1 MGPDAAAR
9 SPVQVRTCQRR
20 DGSIIEDAYRQN
32 PLAPSARAKKRGPQK
47 KSKPRN
53 LLERLDKHRSQ
64 IQAFLT
70 DCRVPFANNQAER
83 AIRMRKV
90 PQKIAGLFRSE
101 DGAEVFCRLRRDSF
115 TARKNAGDVGACGHR
130 AVRWAEGASPESEPP
145 SGLGGPL
152 WCIAPEVIGVRD
164 GREST

>member
-53 LLERLDKHRSQ
+53 LLERLDQHRSQ
-64 IQAFLT
+64 VQASLT
-70 DCRVPFANNQAER
+70 GCRVPFANNQAER
-83 AIRMRKV
+83 AVRMRKV
-90 PQKIAGLFRSE
+90 PQKIAGLIRRE
-101 DGAEVFCRLRRDSF
+101 DGAPVFCRIRRDSC
-115 TARKNAGDVGACGHR
+115 TARKNAGDV
-130 AVRWAEGASPESEPP
+130 
-145 SGLGGPL
+145 
-152 WCIAPEVIGVRD
+152 
-164 GREST
+164 RESGPHSPLCGRGDS